1 MVSKKIIL
9 AIPETVDFMTGRARV
24 EVLQLRMAGVVGSG
38 GGNELKEDHLEDE
51 DDDDKQLGADVTK
64 LKKQQK
70 PTSTKREEKQKST
83 KDDLSKLLSE
93 LTGRDDLGVDEEE
106 QGDNSL
112 HVANSNKVQ

>member
-1 MVSKKIIL
+1 MSKKIIP
-9 AIPETVDFMTGRARV
+9 AIAEIFDYMIGRARV
-24 EVLQLRMAGVVGSG
+24 EVLQLRMAGVVGTG

-51 DDDDKQLGADVTK
+51 DDDDKQLDADTTK

-70 PTSTKREEKQKST
+70 PTLTKREEKQKST

-93 LTGRDDLGVDEEE
+93 LTGRDDLGVDEEL
-106 QGDNSL
+106 GDNGL